1 MVNILFPVAQMQY
14 CQGWIGYLLGEW
26 ADRLAAREKGI
37 FPLIDRKAQHDMVK
51 RTVYP
56 LAVMNHPSIVGGS
69 SQLLHFPAQMPMLK
83 RFSNPVLKRQK
94 ALIKR
99 DQPARWFVL
108 TAPPQSACNGP
119 TDQGAVSLLCLI
131 HGGKGVFQR
140 EVFRT
145 VGINPRNKRVDS
157 VIEQLPAQPPL
168 HKLCNR
174 LLPTVS
180 SPADE
185 GLQQDP
191 QFPFGREQRC
201 GIGLLKR
208 AGKSQQLATF
218 HNKPFGC
225 AAIRIQQLICEPCF
239 LQKLVDFSIFQQKGI
254 RAVLGEPPVA
264 VF

>member
-1 MVNILFPVAQMQY
+1 
-14 CQGWIGYLLGEW
+14 
-26 ADRLAAREKGI
+26 
-37 FPLIDRKAQHDMVK
+37 MVK
-51 RTVYP
+51 RPVFA
-56 LAVMNHPSIVGGS
+56 LAVVDHPSIVGGAA
-69 SQLLHFPAQMPMLK
+69 QLLYFPVQMQMLK
-83 RFSNPVLKRQK
+83 RFSKPVRKRLK
-94 ALIKR
+94 APFKR

-108 TAPPQSACNGP
+108 TAPPQTACNGP
-119 TDQGAVSLLCLI
+119 TDQRAVSLLCLI
-131 HGGKGVFQR
+131 HGGEGVFQG
-140 EVFRT
+140 EVFRP

-157 VIEQLPAQPPL
+157 VIEKLPAQPPL

-218 HNKPFGC
+218 HNKPFG
-225 AAIRIQQLICEPCF
+225 RSEERRVG
-239 LQKLVDFSIFQQKGI
+239 KE
-254 RAVLGEPPVA
+254 RRWR
-264 VF
+264 